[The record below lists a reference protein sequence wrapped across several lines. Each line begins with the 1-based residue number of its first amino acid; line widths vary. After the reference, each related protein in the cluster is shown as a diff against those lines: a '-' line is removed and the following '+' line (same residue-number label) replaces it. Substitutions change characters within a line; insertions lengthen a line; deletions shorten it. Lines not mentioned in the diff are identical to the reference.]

1 MSIAVRVGSGLA
13 AAVMAGGG
21 ALIQAAPSAQANDII
36 PCGTYHFAGDGLV
49 YWGNCTSQ
57 DTLISVAQ
65 PGIEAVLQCVPAKSA
80 VLLGAP
86 AQWIVKDLH
95 RDC

>member
-1 MSIAVRVGSGLA
+1 MSIAVRVASGLA
-13 AAVMAGGG
+13 TTLMTGG
-21 ALIQAAPSAQANDII
+21 ALALAAPSAQADDSI
-36 PCGTYHFAGDGLV
+36 PCGMYHHAGDGLV
-49 YWGNCTSQ
+49 YWGNCTFQ

-65 PGIEAVLQCVPAKSA
+65 PGIEAQLQCVPAKSA

-86 AQWIVKDLH
+86 SQWIVKDLH